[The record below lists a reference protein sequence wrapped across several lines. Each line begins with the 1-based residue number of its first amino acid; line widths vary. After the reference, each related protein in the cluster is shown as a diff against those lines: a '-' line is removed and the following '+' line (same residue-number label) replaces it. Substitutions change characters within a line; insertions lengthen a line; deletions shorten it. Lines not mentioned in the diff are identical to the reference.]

1 MSNHWRKILI
11 GLFLI
16 WIVVGTLFKTMA
28 STGSEVPEFVWWL
41 DGPLAIVVVAVL
53 CSSLETRKKI
63 LVSFFALWVP
73 LKYWIIAVFGLPEF
87 VKLLDDAIV
96 FVAFALCFFAV
107 LYRRQSF
114 GTPIDGLVVSL
125 LIVDVISILLNQVPP
140 LVGLLGIRSLFRF
153 FLLYYVLVWL
163 DINDVELKRFI
174 SLTLWTSLIQVILS
188 LGQFRSGLP
197 LTPWRINWALVD
209 QVFGTF
215 GRGTANH
222 FGYYCLMLILMS
234 FTLSLVDRT
243 QYRRYLFFVPLFM
256 IPWVLCS
263 AKGSYVISI
272 PLVFGGLV
280 LFRRPVKLGQ
290 HVKPRYLIPVV
301 ALFLAFGVYYRGV
314 TGFGGG
320 MLESV
325 RSSLEAQFRYST
337 SGSGRIVIF
346 RALFDQLVSHPS
358 YFLFGLGTG
367 NISTNLSGLAE
378 STGRL
383 LLADQIGS
391 VSFLPTQIL
400 QTIGET
406 GVLGGLLGFAILFR
420 LGQVAYFVYRFARS
434 PFDKA
439 VSLISLSFCTILIL
453 GAFIETLWTWQ
464 ATATYFWFFAA
475 YVTVKKN
482 QLASNAPNPPSM
494 HCWEE
499 GRELKCITKCGQSR
513 SVQGR
518 S

>member
-163 DINDVELKRFI
+163 DINEVELKRFI
-174 SLTLWTSLIQVILS
+174 SLTLWIMLIQVVLS
-188 LGQFRSGLP
+188 LSQFRSGLS
-197 LTPWRINWALVD
+197 LVYSWSNID
-209 QVFGTF
+209 DVFGTF
-215 GRGTANH
+215 GRGTANL
-222 FGYYCLMLILMS
+222 FGYYCLMLTLMS
-234 FTLSLVDRT
+234 LMLFLLDRQ
-243 QYRRYLFFVPLFM
+243 QYRHYIIFAPLFM
-256 IPWVLCS
+256 IPWVLS
-263 AKGSYVISI
+263 SSKGSYII
-272 PLVFGGLV
+272 FAGLVFCGLI
-280 LFRRPVKLGQ
+280 LFRRPLKFGQ
-290 HVKPRYLIPVV
+290 HVKLRYLLPI
-301 ALFLAFGVYYRGV
+301 LAAFFAVGAYYVRV
-314 TGFGGG
+314 TGFGEGP
-320 MLESV
+320 LDFALP
-325 RSSLEAQFRYST
+325 SLEAQFRYSVT
-337 SGSGRIVIF
+337 GSGRLVIF
-346 RALFDQLVSHPS
+346 RALFNQLTRHPS
-358 YFLFGLGTG
+358 HFLFGLGTG
-367 NISTNLSGLAE
+367 NVSTNLSGLAE
-378 STGRL
+378 STGIL
-383 LLADQIGS
+383 LLTDQIGS
-391 VSFLPTQIL
+391 ITFLPTQIL

-475 YVTVKKN
+475 YVTVKRN
-482 QLASNAPNPPSM
+482 QLASNAPNPPSTR
-494 HCWEE
+494 CWEE
-499 GRELKCITKCGQSR
+499 GRELKCATKCGQSR
-513 SVQGR
+513 AVQGQ